1 MRRMFLL
8 LPAIL
13 CTGLAAV
20 SLASAPSANAQ
31 PAEGG
36 WGPNCV
42 GPGMMWGGCGEYG
55 PGWGGGGYGPGMMW
69 GGGYGPGW
77 GGGGYGPGYG
87 RGYGPGRGWGQG
99 RNLDLTVP
107 QVQKRMQQWI
117 EASGNPNVKL
127 GPVTKKNDDTI
138 TAQIVTT
145 DKGDLVQE
153 YDINRQT
160 GAIEPAEK

>member
-1 MRRMFLL
+1 MRRMLL
-8 LPAIL
+8 LPVIL
-13 CTGLAAV
+13 CTGLVAV

-31 PAEGG
+31 PAEGS
-36 WGPNCV
+36 WSPNCV
-42 GPGMMWGGCGEYG
+42 GPGMMWGGGGGYGPGTMWGGGYG
-55 PGWGGGGYGPGMMW
+55 PGWGGGGGGYGPGMMW
-69 GGGYGPGW
+69 GGG
-77 GGGGYGPGYG
+77 GG
-87 RGYGPGRGWGQG
+87 GWGQG
-99 RNLDLTVP
+99 QNLDLTVP

-117 EASGNPNVKL
+117 ETSGNPNVKL

-160 GAIEPAEK
+160 GAIEPVEK